1 MQLLMSGLGAL
12 IMLAICGLIAFFIV
26 AEERRGH
33 GATAAPDES
42 IGIPAIRSQLVDAR
56 PLSLEEVF
64 PGAEVHPVPGAAAY
78 GVGMIHIDTDCDI
91 AATGTLARLLEENG
105 CTQVV
110 RADLTAPY
118 GGYEVTAG
126 VFNFTDERDATLIG
140 DQVGRRLEAGDGS
153 FVAMTTGRPGS
164 DPAVQPLSQVGWRS
178 RGHFLLY
185 CVITRPDGQVVPDN
199 DPDAQRIAADLV
211 ESYLGGTIIGKRAL
225 SP

>member
-1 MQLLMSGLGAL
+1 
-12 IMLAICGLIAFFIV
+12 MLAICGLTAFFII
-26 AEERRGH
+26 AEERRDH

-42 IGIPAIRSQLVDAR
+42 IGIRAIRSQLVDAR

-64 PGAEVHPVPGAAAY
+64 PGAEVHPAAGAAAY
-78 GVGMIHIDTDCDI
+78 GVGMTHIDTDCDT

-110 RADLTAPY
+110 RAGLTSPY

-140 DQVGRRLEAGDGS
+140 DQVGRRLETGDGS
-153 FVAMTTGRPGS
+153 FAAMTTGRPGA
-164 DPAVQPLSQVGWRS
+164 DPTAQPLSQVGWHS

-185 CVITRPDGQVVPDN
+185 CVITRPDGQMVPDN

-211 ESYLGGTIIGKRAL
+211 DSYLGGTIIGRRAL